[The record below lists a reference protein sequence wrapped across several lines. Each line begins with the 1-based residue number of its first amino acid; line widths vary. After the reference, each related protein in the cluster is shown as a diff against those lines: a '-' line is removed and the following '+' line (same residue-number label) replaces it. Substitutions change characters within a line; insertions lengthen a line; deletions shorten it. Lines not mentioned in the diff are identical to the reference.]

1 MQEISKS
8 FRMYLTIATLLLY
21 HINPSKKR
29 RTCPFEYI
37 RHKVDV
43 KVTENAINI
52 FYKRERI
59 ASHRRMYARKGQ
71 YSTVTEHMPQ
81 DHQRYLEWNGDRFR
95 NWANKIGINTY
106 NVIDRLLRSKSV
118 EQQTYRGCMGILKL
132 SEKYS
137 PAKLEKACEKALRY
151 TASPSFHSI
160 KTIISA
166 STATDENEDSESKQP
181 ISGITRGADYY
192 RR

>member
-21 HINPSKKR
+21 HINPSKRR

-43 KVTENAINI
+43 NVTENAINI

-59 ASHRRMYARKGQ
+59 ASHRRMYGRKGQ

-106 NVIDRLLRSKSV
+106 NVIDRLTSFQICR
-118 EQQTYRGCMGILKL
+118 
-132 SEKYS
+132 
-137 PAKLEKACEKALRY
+137 
-151 TASPSFHSI
+151 TADLPRLHGDTEAVGKVF
-160 KTIISA
+160 
-166 STATDENEDSESKQP
+166 
-181 ISGITRGADYY
+181 SG
-192 RR
+192 

>member
-8 FRMYLTIATLLLY
+8 FRMYLTIACIITIP
-21 HINPSKKR
+21 HKSFEKKENM
-29 RTCPFEYI
+29 PFEYI

-52 FYKRERI
+52 FYKGERI
-59 ASHRRMYARKGQ
+59 ASHRRMYGRKGQ

-118 EQQTYRGCMGILKL
+118 EQQTYRGCMGIW
-132 SEKYS
+132 SVHN
-137 PAKLEKACEKALRY
+137 
-151 TASPSFHSI
+151 T
-160 KTIISA
+160 
-166 STATDENEDSESKQP
+166 
-181 ISGITRGADYY
+181 
-192 RR
+192 